1 LIVFSVYI
9 SFLISYVPPALSF
22 FQKNHILENTAKSL
36 STYFLRL
43 TIFKDSEDFF
53 TFAV

>member
-9 SFLISYVPPALSF
+9 SFLISYVPPAHSF